1 MGNFQKANDTRVD
14 DKKESTFGR
23 KEGKMEYEKVGTVR
37 TRRRPLL
44 MVLARDD
51 RDGTKAVAMKMS
63 RNIRF
68 KRKKHSCHK

>member
-1 MGNFQKANDTRVD
+1 MGNFQKANDPRVD
-14 DKKESTFGR
+14 YKEDSTLGR
-23 KEGKMEYEKVGTVR
+23 KEGEMEWEKVGTVR

-51 RDGTKAVAMKMS
+51 RDETKAVAMKMS

-68 KRKKHSCHK
+68 KRKKHS